1 MRFPGF
7 IGGTY
12 QTRAISMDCQR
23 CVNMYFEP
31 DEMQTAK
38 ESEIGSLLGTP
49 GLNLLQSLPTLP
61 NRGVWVGSNNG
72 RVFAVSGNTL
82 YELINTSG
90 TWSYATLGTLNTST
104 GSVGMSDNG
113 IQLCIVDGP
122 YGYSYTFAEN
132 NVLSFY
138 LFVLNAY
145 AAVELGAVY
154 TNNANAFTVLSPTN
168 PAYIFTVA
176 SANAT
181 VGAIY
186 SNNGFQFT
194 VLSTISSGSSLVC
207 NGTGAPDLNYT
218 FVVSSANATVG
229 AVYKDPDGNAFTV
242 LQTISAGTSLY
253 CSGIA
258 PPSSAGAITLTLS
271 SGTGDATISVS
282 SSVSDGGTLT
292 LVSGTGDSQIIVSA
306 IQDAYTLMTSGN
318 GAPTNGPTVLT
329 LSSTSVG
336 PATLVTTNNMTTTA
350 IPWEPNTAYS
360 LGQIIVPVAEGFQ
373 YIVTVA
379 GTSGSTMPT
388 FPTTLNGTVTD
399 GTVIWKRVS
408 TFSQINDPGFLGSN
422 IVCYQDGYFIF
433 AKPGTNQV
441 YSSNL
446 YAVTFNAL
454 NFLSLGGSPDPIMNI
469 VSLFRNLYIFTT
481 KTCEIYY
488 DAGISPGFPFARING
503 AYMQQGM
510 VAQFSLAQTANAIYW
525 LGQDNS
531 GQGVVYT
538 TSQYQP
544 QRISTFA
551 IEESIRNYSV
561 ISDAIAYTYQEGG
574 HQFYVLNFPTA
585 QATWAFDVT
594 TGIWHERAYNN
605 NGQSEMQRGI
615 YHGFAYGI
623 HIVADYQNG
632 NIYQQSLSAYTDNG
646 AWIIRKRVSPH
657 IAKDM
662 LRAFYHSFQI
672 DIQQGVGLDGTQQGT
687 DPQVMLRFSDDG
699 ARSWSNIISAS
710 FGKIGQTKKRA
721 IFRRLGHSR
730 DRVFEVTISD
740 PVFVAITGAELAIEL
755 GTS

>member
-113 IQLCIVDGP
+113 IQLCIVDGL

-132 NVLSFY
+132 NVLTLY
-138 LFVLNAY
+138 LFTLSASADVIINST
-145 AAVELGAVY
+145 Y
-154 TNNANAFTVLSPTN
+154 TNNANTFTILSPTN
-168 PAYIFTVA
+168 PAYIFSIVA
-176 SANAT
+176 GNAT

-186 SNNGFQFT
+186 SDPNGSQFT
-194 VLSTISSGSSLVC
+194 VL
-207 NGTGAPDLNYT
+207 
-218 FVVSSANATVG
+218 
-229 AVYKDPDGNAFTV
+229 
-242 LQTISAGTSLY
+242 
-253 CSGIA
+253 
-258 PPSSAGAITLTLS
+258 
-271 SGTGDATISVS
+271 ATISNGATLTS
-282 SSVSDGGTLT
+282 FGTGMPSGANLT
-292 LVSGTGDSQIIVSA
+292 LVSGTGDQ
-306 IQDAYTLMTSGN
+306 TLFVNSFVNGFTMIASGN
-318 GAPTNGPTVLT
+318 GAPTNGTAVLT
-329 LSSTSVG
+329 LSSPLG
-336 PATLVTTNNMTTTA
+336 PETLTTIANTTTNEV
-350 IPWEPNTAYS
+350 PWEPNTAYV
-360 LGQIIVPVAEGFQ
+360 LGQIIVPVAQGFQ
-373 YIVTVA
+373 YVVTVA

-388 FPTTLNGTVTD
+388 FPTGRYDTVTD
-399 GTVIWKRVS
+399 GTVTWQRVS
-408 TFSQINDPGFLGSN
+408 TFLQINDPGFLGSN
-422 IVCYQDGYFIF
+422 IVVYQDGYFIF

-441 YSSNL
+441 YNSNL
-446 YAVTFNAL
+446 FSVTFNAL

-469 VSLFRNLYIFTT
+469 ASLYRNLYIFTT

-551 IEESIRNYSV
+551 VEEALRNYSV
-561 ISDAIAYTYQEGG
+561 ISDAVAYTYQEGG
-574 HQFYVLNFPTA
+574 HQFYMLNFPTA

-615 YHGFAYGI
+615 YHGFAYGV
-623 HIVADYQNG
+623 HIVADYANG
-632 NIYQQSLSAYTDNG
+632 NIYEQSLSAYTDNG
-646 AWIIRKRVSPH
+646 EAIIRKRVSPH

-755 GTS
+755 GAS